1 MKKQLASNV
10 TNSSI
15 DRMYDLAMKGGALG
29 AKISGAGGGGFLLVY
44 CERDKQD
51 TLRESLKEY
60 RELPFLLE
68 KYGSKIIFD
77 QTRYDIK

>member
-10 TNSSI
+10 TNPEI
-15 DRMYDLAMKGGALG
+15 DKMYDLAMAGGALG

-51 TLRESLKEY
+51 SLRRSLGKY